1 MIVGKPLSL
10 AMLAAALCLNVSAG
24 ARAELPPQYTVW
36 QDFAAVVAK
45 QEIAAQLGVVDRIER
60 IGAGRF
66 SIQSGNCAII
76 ATVARKGATSPDGR
90 SIPGPSR
97 IVGVDLGNK
106 ECKS

>member
-1 MIVGKPLSL
+1 MVGKSLSV
-10 AMLAAALCLNVSAG
+10 AMLAAGVCLNVSTG

-36 QDFAAVVAK
+36 QDFAAIVAK
-45 QEIAAQLGVVDRIER
+45 QEIAAQLGVVDRIDR

-76 ATVARKGATSPDGR
+76 ATVAREGAKSPDGR

-97 IVGVDLGNK
+97 IVRVDLGSK

>member
-1 MIVGKPLSL
+1 MFFGKPLSL
-10 AMLAAALCLNVSAG
+10 AMLTAGLCLNLSAG

-45 QEIAAQLGVVDRIER
+45 QEIAAELGVVDRIDR

-66 SIQSGNCAII
+66 SIQSGNCTIV
-76 ATVARKGATSPDGR
+76 ATVAREGAKSPDGR

-97 IVGVDLGNK
+97 IVRVDLGNK